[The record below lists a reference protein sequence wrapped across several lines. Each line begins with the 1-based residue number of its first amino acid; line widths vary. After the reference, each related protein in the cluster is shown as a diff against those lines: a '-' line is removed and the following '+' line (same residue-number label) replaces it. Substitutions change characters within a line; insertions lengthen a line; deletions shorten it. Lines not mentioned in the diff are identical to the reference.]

1 MIIFYHLLAASL
13 AYLLDLII
21 GDPKNW
27 PHPVRWMGKMIAF
40 LDKRWNSGHNKRQ
53 KGMLMTSSVLLT
65 VVLVTA
71 VTVYGAY
78 SLHTGVGVV
87 WEAFVIFTAI
97 AQKSLKEAALE
108 VYDPLSKGD
117 LAEARSKLSYIVGRD
132 TETLDEGE
140 IVRGTV
146 ETVAENTSDGVTAP
160 LFWGAVG
167 GAPLAIAY
175 RAINTCDSM
184 VGYRNERYGQFG
196 WASAKLDDLVN
207 FIPSRLTALM
217 MLLSM
222 KAEVGSFKK
231 GLKITLRDA
240 PEHPSPNS
248 GWCEAAA
255 AAILGIQLGGINYYK
270 GLVSDRAKMGDPLV
284 TLRPIHIKQSI
295 TLMQRSSLSFLL
307 LLWLGGTAIAY
318 AISWI

>member
-1 MIIFYHLLAASL
+1 MIIFYHLLAVTL
-13 AYLLDLII
+13 AYLLDLLI

-27 PHPVRWMGKMIAF
+27 PHPVRWMGTMIAF
-40 LDKRWNSGHNKRQ
+40 LDKRWNSGSHKKQ

-87 WEAFVIFTAI
+87 LEAFVISTAI

-132 TETLDEGE
+132 TEKLDEGE

-222 KAEVGSFKK
+222 KAKAGTFKN
-231 GLKITLRDA
+231 GMEITLRDA
-240 PEHPSPNS
+240 PKHPSPNS
-248 GWCEAAA
+248 GWCEASA
-255 AAILGIQLGGINYYK
+255 AAILGIQLGGVNYYK
-270 GLVSDRAKMGDPLV
+270 GLISNRARMGEPV
-284 TLRPIHIKQSI
+284 ITLQSIHIKQSI

-307 LLWLGGTAIAY
+307 LLWLGGICIAF
-318 AISWI
+318 AFPWF

>member
-13 AYLLDLII
+13 AYLLDLMI

-117 LAEARSKLSYIVGRD
+117 LAEARAKLSYIVGRD